1 MALLLGIVTFVAVAV
16 IGIVSW
22 MYFSVEDNQEVVRQ
36 RIEAVRKAEQQSVIS
51 VDLQLLRNELYSSVP
66 LIHRVLLKLTW
77 SGELN
82 DYVAQAG
89 VKTTLGKLLLMSAV
103 CGLGGYVLT
112 ARFTG

>member
-51 VDLQLLRNELYSSVP
+51 VDLQLLRNETLQQRPPDSPGSP
-66 LIHRVLLKLTW
+66 EADLVLA
-77 SGELN
+77 N
-82 DYVAQAG
+82 
-89 VKTTLGKLLLMSAV
+89 
-103 CGLGGYVLT
+103 
-112 ARFTG
+112 